1 MNFLGAAE
9 FGPSGT
15 VFKEPVEVS
24 MKLTK
29 TSDGSEISVFCYDE
43 ENKIWDYVTEATCEG
58 NIAKFKVTHFS
69 TYKCLNIGK
78 ATLEHYIDLVYEA
91 YATGKPD
98 SWITSTYLDYL
109 LNEKHFMHYYQEFC
123 GLYYEPCGIL
133 ISGSYHLNGKEGDPN
148 ELVYLH
154 GEDSTIGNCMGV
166 GKVASLL
173 SSYKECK
180 SRITK
185 AGNKKQTEEIYKQEI
200 VYIMVSIDYKIIT
213 PTVDLSAAKTQL
225 KKGESE
231 TVEVYCHYPKPT
243 NPIYP
248 DFPLSGYTLIIL
260 DGLEHYKVSTQEFT
274 TKSDGKAKFK
284 VTSKGTGEETI
295 QVIFVVIDP
304 AYTRSSGGYE
314 FEVRVDSEITFGVD
328 EGYKITGR
336 IEEEL
341 EFEFKFFPYTVPYT
355 ILEQGF
361 FKIQVSYDFDGNIFE
376 EDDKEMSGTI
386 YFRNF
391 NINITTDRS
400 VCQEITDEG
409 TPIREEIY
417 YKPLKITPVD
427 VIKYEFTGPLNGT
440 FPDLSINSD
449 PDIDMAEII
458 ETFSGDYWDDEEYSI
473 ALYLGQNLIG
483 ENVFLDFELVEG
495 IRTVIKDVF
504 KDTFVFFFIGERVD
518 EPKEKTIQTITI
530 QKNNNNEN

>member
-29 TSDGSEISVFCYDE
+29 VPNGSEISVFCYDE

-58 NIAKFKVTHFS
+58 DIAKFKVTHFS
-69 TYKCLNIGK
+69 TYKCLDIGK

-123 GLYYEPCGIL
+123 GLYYEPCGVL
-133 ISGSYHLNGKEGDPN
+133 ISGMYHLNGKEGNPD

-154 GEDSTIGNCMGV
+154 GESSTIGNCMGV

-173 SSYKECK
+173 SSYQECK
-180 SRITK
+180 KGTK
-185 AGNKKQTEEIYKQEI
+185 GEQSEEINKQEI
-200 VYIMVSIDYKIIT
+200 VHIMVSIHYKIIT

-231 TVEVYCHYPKPT
+231 TVEVYCHHPKPT

-248 DFPLSGYTLIIL
+248 DFPLPSYTLIIP
-260 DGLEHYKVSTQEFT
+260 DGLEHYTVSTQEFT
-274 TKSDGKAKFK
+274 TKSNGKAKFK

-328 EGYKITGR
+328 EGYIITGR
-336 IEEEL
+336 VEEEL
-341 EFEFKFFPYTVPYT
+341 EFDFKFFPYVLPHT

-361 FKIQVSYDFDGNIFE
+361 FKIKVSYDFDGNIFE
-376 EDDKEMSGTI
+376 EEDKGMSGTI

-391 NINITTDRS
+391 NINITTNRS

-417 YKPLKITPVD
+417 YKPPEITPVD
-427 VIKYEFTGPLNGT
+427 VITCEFTGPLNGT
-440 FPDLSINSD
+440 FPELTIFHEPSNSI
-449 PDIDMAEII
+449 AEIVG
-458 ETFSGDYWDDEEYSI
+458 TFSGDWWDNEEYTI
-473 ALYLGQNLIG
+473 GILLGSNIMGDNL
-483 ENVFLDFELVEG
+483 FMDFEFVEG
-495 IRTVIKDVF
+495 TRTVTKNEF
-504 KDTFVFFFIGERVD
+504 KDTIIFFFIGEKIGD
-518 EPKEKTIQTITI
+518 NIEKTTQTITI
-530 QKNNNNEN
+530 QKKNSD